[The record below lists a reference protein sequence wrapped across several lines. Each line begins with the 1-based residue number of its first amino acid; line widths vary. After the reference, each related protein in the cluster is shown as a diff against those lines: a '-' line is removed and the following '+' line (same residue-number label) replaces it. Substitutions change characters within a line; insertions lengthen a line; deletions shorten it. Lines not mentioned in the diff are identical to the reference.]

1 MSTATN
7 TANEPRVFAT
17 NEDVMAYYEKD
28 KENHQVVIFEGKVY
42 DVKEY
47 MPDHP
52 GGSDYIETNLGKNI
66 EEPFE
71 DAEHTKAAKK
81 TLLKLPVVG
90 VMETDSNSDDA
101 ATESKGA
108 AGTKERVSNLFGED
122 FNSKHVFDYD
132 KPLLW

>member
-1 MSTATN
+1 MQMSSETAKE
-7 TANEPRVFAT
+7 ARVFASSD
-17 NEDVMAYYEKD
+17 EVMAYYQQD
-28 KENHQVVIFEGKVY
+28 KENHKVVIFEGKVY

-90 VMETDSNSDDA
+90 VMETQSSSDEA
-101 ATESKGA
+101 ESKNA
-108 AGTKERVSNLFGED
+108 AATKERVTNLFGEE
-122 FNSKHVFDYD
+122 FQSKFVFDYD
-132 KPLLW
+132 KPLLS

>member
-1 MSTATN
+1 
-7 TANEPRVFAT
+7 
-17 NEDVMAYYEKD
+17 
-28 KENHQVVIFEGKVY
+28 
-42 DVKEY
+42 

-90 VMETDSNSDDA
+90 IMETNSSGDETQA
-101 ATESKGA
+101 EKTTTT
-108 AGTKERVSNLFGED
+108 AGTTERVKNLFGEE
-122 FNSKHVFDYD
+122 FQSKF
-132 KPLLW
+132 

>member
-1 MSTATN
+1 MSTATVKDN
-7 TANEPRVFAT
+7 QPRVFT
-17 NEDVMAYYEKD
+17 TPEDVMAYFQED
-28 KENHQVVIFEGKVY
+28 TENHKVVIFEGKVY
-42 DVKEY
+42 DVAEY

-81 TLLKLPVVG
+81 TLLKLPIVG

-101 ATESKGA
+101 QVEGA
-108 AGTKERVSNLFGED
+108 AGAKDRVSNLFGED
-122 FNSKHVFDYD
+122 FNS
-132 KPLLW
+132 